1 MNIEIRQA
9 TANDVDDIARY
20 FSELYATNPDTIF
33 KRPNG
38 IPAEDVL
45 SLINASGPESGKLFL
60 IARIGSNVVGTMT
73 FIRHAKDELSHGG
86 EFGMSVH
93 QQFRRRGIGMRLI
106 GGMEQW
112 AEEQG
117 IERIELQV
125 WSNNLAGWALYEKA
139 GYQREGIRKGA
150 VKRGQVLLDIILMTK
165 HIGQQPH
172 EADGEGRLR

>member
-1 MNIEIRQA
+1 MKSEIRQA
-9 TANDVDDIARY
+9 VASDVNDIARY
-20 FSELYATNPDTIF
+20 FSELYATNPDTLF

-45 SLINASGPESGKLFL
+45 NLINASGPESGKVFL
-60 IARIGSNVVGTMT
+60 IARIGSTVVGTLT
-73 FIRHAKDELSHGG
+73 FGRHAKDELSHGG

-93 QQFRRRGIGMRLI
+93 QQFRQQGIGMRLI
-106 GGMEQW
+106 GAMEKW

-117 IERIELQV
+117 IEKIDLQV
-125 WSNNLAGWALYEKA
+125 WSNNIGGLALYEKA

-150 VKRGQVLLDIILMTK
+150 VKRDGVLFDIILMTK

-172 EADGEGRLR
+172 AADGEERRR